1 MKVLIFTVAAGGGHL
16 QAAEAIKKNILLKNS
31 SNEVFI
37 VDTLKA
43 INPLLDKVVIGSYL
57 KSLKFSPSIYGKI
70 YNFTEAEDGFTST
83 ISSKLIQMLSSKIQE
98 LIYDINPD
106 IIICTHPF
114 PLEMVSYMK
123 LNNEIRIPVVT
134 VLTDYAIHGMWL
146 QNSIDAYI
154 VSNEDMVEEMSSRGI
169 PKDIIFPFGIP
180 VQPEFLKKYDKNTTL
195 SELGLDSDKKTLL
208 LMGGSLGM
216 GKISSLFQDLIS
228 SELDIQII
236 AITGKNKKLYNELM
250 SLKNNYAKKS
260 VIIGYSNHIGKIMQA
275 STLLLT
281 KPGGLTITEALLTN
295 LPMALFSP
303 LPGQEVKNCDF
314 LLKNNLAVFLSDEKN
329 YAKEIEK
336 LVNSPNL
343 LDTIRENCKRFSK
356 PDSGENV
363 YKLLVK
369 LIKSYNEPKIVNKD
383 G

>member
-1 MKVLIFTVAAGGGHL
+1 MKVLILTVAAGGGHGH
-16 QAAEAIKKNILLKNS
+16 AAEAIKKNILLKNS

-57 KSLKFSPSIYGKI
+57 KSLKYSPSIFGKI
-70 YNFTEAEDGFTST
+70 YNYTEDEDGFTSA

-98 LIYDINPD
+98 LIFDINPD

-134 VLTDYAIHGMWL
+134 VLTDYAPHGMWL

-154 VSNEDMVEEMSSRGI
+154 VSNNDMVEEMSSRGV
-169 PKDIIFPFGIP
+169 PKDIIYPFGIP
-180 VQPEFLKKYDKNTTL
+180 VQPEFLKSYDKDITL
-195 SELGLDSDKKTLL
+195 SELGLDKDKKTIL

-216 GKISSLFQDLIS
+216 GKISTIFQDLMS
-228 SELDIQII
+228 SSLDIQII
-236 AITGKNKKLYNELM
+236 AITGKNKKLYNELIN
-250 SLKNNYAKKS
+250 LKYNYKKKS
-260 VIIGYSNHIGKIMQA
+260 AIVGYSDEIGKLMQA

-281 KPGGLTITEALLTN
+281 KPGGLTITEALLTH

-314 LLKNNLAVFLSDEKN
+314 LLKNKLAILLSDEKN
-329 YAKEIEK
+329 YANEIGK
-336 LVNSPNL
+336 LINSPELIN
-343 LDTIRENCKRFSK
+343 TIKNNCKKFSK

-363 YKLLVK
+363 CRLLNK
-369 LIKSYNEPKIVNKD
+369 LIKTYNEPRIVNKD